1 MKYENKVWF
10 FLHFLMIESI
20 IKYAF
25 YVINVFM
32 KKVIKQLWQLIFR
45 HRKKL
50 IYGAFAFLVSQICFF
65 NLWWIWIENEVFA
78 LDSNTPAQ
86 NDAFQEKA
94 TEWYEKLSFLKKT
107 VYVLIYPMLVVAWKL
122 ADNSYVYWEI
132 FWFDAVLWQLW
143 NIVKNLANFWLW
155 FLFVYKIFE
164 ALIKNEEKNIKNLLI
179 SSLIAWVWIQA
190 SWFIMSALVDVST
203 IVTYWVWW
211 LPISILKENSSWT
224 TDENIKYNPYV
235 LKDVVYIDVKDID
248 TMHIYMTNTRTGD
261 NKPSTLNYISE
272 CESFSYKWEGNSEEL
287 LLAPKMIYYFDGK
300 KWVHVTDQKRCHFGG
315 QVYYFK
321 SLYDKVKFQSC
332 SSYEDCLD
340 AQIAYKASLDEAE
353 ADIKRQQKSE
363 VEGHISA
370 AKLLQIWD
378 AHVEW
383 GVTWKLW
390 PILYAKDDKC
400 GLDLYNKWTWEE
412 LKAVRLQDILD
423 DNSYVGVFTA
433 LYSSLINSWR
443 WVISTDAWILPS
455 LLNAILALC
464 HMLAIWIPLIAVA
477 VVFMMRVGVLWMA
490 IALLPFIILLKAFK
504 LEDKVIKDDTI
515 LKYLK
520 INNLIPIIF
529 APAIICM
536 AISISTVLVV
546 IISKMNVEGIDV
558 AKTEILWWLIVL
570 DVWWLSIG
578 LGRLIISV
586 LWIAITWFLVWAAI
600 EATQLW
606 KSNIIQWMK
615 KLATSALWSVPIVPI
630 PSKDKNWV
638 DFIWASAAFGL
649 WNKEWIL
656 SKITGNIKD
665 KLEASDQQAVDNWLK
680 GWSKVSEEAS
690 NQRATSY
697 WDKLVSL
704 SAADLGNDWRVKEI
718 EIWEWENKQK
728 ITFNSLSDWQK
739 KDVIDKINKI
749 SDKNL
754 LAAFGKVWKIEIGN
768 WNNKEVYN
776 FVADKWYELQK
787 NQTK

>member
-1 MKYENKVWF
+1 MKYTNKVRF
-10 FLHFLMIESI
+10 FLHFLLFENIIE
-20 IKYAF
+20 YAF

-32 KKVIKQLWQLIFR
+32 KKAIKQLRQLIFK

-50 IYGAFAFLVSQICFF
+50 IYGAFTFITIQFCFF

-78 LDSNTPAQ
+78 LDSDTPAQ

-94 TEWYEKLSFLKKT
+94 TEWYEKLTFLKNT

-122 ADNSYVYWEI
+122 ADNSFVYWEV

-164 ALIKNEEKNIKNLLI
+164 HLAINYDTKKVKDLLV

-211 LPISILKENSSWT
+211 LPISILKENSSGT
-224 TDENIKYNPYV
+224 TDEDIKYNPYV
-235 LKDVVYIDVKDID
+235 LKDVVYIDVND
-248 TMHIYMTNTRTGD
+248 TDTRHNYKTNSWTWD
-261 NKPSTLNYISE
+261 NKPSNPHYISE
-272 CESFSYKWEGNSEEL
+272 CERFNYVWDGNSEEL
-287 LLAPKMIYYFDGK
+287 LLAPEMIYYFNGE
-300 KWVHVTDQKRCHFGG
+300 VHATDPNRCLFGG

-321 SLYDKVKFQSC
+321 GLYEKVRFQSC
-332 SSYEDCLD
+332 SDYEGCLD
-340 AQIAYKASLDEAE
+340 AQIDYKASLEE
-353 ADIKRQQKSE
+353 SKMDIKRQTKSE

-370 AKLLQIWD
+370 AKLLQKWD
-378 AHVEW
+378 AHVQW
-383 GVTWKLW
+383 WVPWKLW
-390 PILYAKDDKC
+390 PILYSKDDKAW
-400 GLDLYNKWTWEE
+400 LDLYEKWTWEE
-412 LKAVRLQDILD
+412 LHAIRLQDVLD
-423 DNSYVGVFTA
+423 GNSYVGVFTA
-433 LYSSLINSWR
+433 LYSSLLHSWE
-443 WVISTDAWILPS
+443 WVISTDAGILPS
-455 LLNAILALC
+455 LLNAILTLC

-477 VVFMMRVGVLWMA
+477 VVFMIRVWVLWLA
-490 IALLPFIILLKAFK
+490 IALLPFLILLKAFK

-546 IISKMNVEGIDV
+546 IISRMNVEGINV
-558 AKTEILWWLIVL
+558 MKTEILSWLIVL
-570 DVWWLSIG
+570 DIWWLWIG

-606 KSNIIQWMK
+606 KSKIVQWMK
-615 KLATSALWSVPIVPI
+615 NLATSALWSVPIVPI

-649 WNKEWIL
+649 WNKDGIL
-656 SKITGNIKD
+656 SKFTSNIKD
-665 KLEASDQQAVDNWLK
+665 KLAASDQKAVDDWLK
-680 GWSKVSEEAS
+680 WWSKVAEDAS
-690 NQRATSY
+690 NQRVSSY

-704 SAADLGNDWRVKEI
+704 TVADLGSDWRVKEI
-718 EIWEWENKQK
+718 EIWEWDNKQK
-728 ITFNSLSDWQK
+728 MTFNSLNDWQK
-739 KDVIDKINKI
+739 KDVIEKINKI

-754 LAAFGKVWKIEIGN
+754 LNAFGKVWKIEI
-768 WNNKEVYN
+768 WKEVYN
-776 FVADKWYELQK
+776 FVKDTWFINPK
-787 NQTK
+787 NQ